1 MEETE
6 KFTDAAIRAF
16 INAEG
21 KTLYKVVCHLW
32 QNVTNPAEPVEV
44 IDNLQLHFGGDDYI
58 TIACTP
64 SGTGLDVINYDF
76 EIARTALQNEFGGR
90 IRLFAVDASGTTI
103 WKDTIGKNIAG
114 IRLTKEGESYIAD
127 SLVLDFGEEKREIA
141 VSPLDG
147 LIVDIF
153 EI

>member
-6 KFTDAAIRAF
+6 KFTDTAIRAF
-16 INAEG
+16 INVQG
-21 KTLYKVVCHLW
+21 RTLNKVICHLW
-32 QNVTNPAEPVEV
+32 QNITNPAEPVEV
-44 IDNLQLHFGGDDYI
+44 IDNLQLHFGGDDTL

-64 SGTGLDVINYDF
+64 EGNGLDVIDYDF
-76 EIARTALQNEFGGR
+76 DHARTALQNEFGNK
-90 IRLFAVDASGTTI
+90 IRLFAVDASGTTL
-103 WKDTIGKNIAG
+103 WKDTIGKNLAG
-114 IRLTKEGESYIAD
+114 IRLTKEGDAYIAD

-153 EI
+153 EV